1 MPHTDVITDIS
12 GHCDMADRPTREG
25 AVKRTILVTGTGIDA
40 GRLEVLRARGYDV
53 RQPPPLL
60 TEEQLTRELKDVVAY
75 LHGGEERAS
84 RAALESAKT
93 TLKVVAFLGVGYETF
108 VDVAAADD
116 LKIVVTSTPGA
127 ARDSVA
133 TFTVAQIINANL
145 RIFQQFGN
153 RYPDWGSVE
162 ELPYELSARNIG
174 IVGMGAIG
182 SRIAE
187 MLRVAFDANVAYYS
201 RTPKRH
207 LERTLGMEF
216 KQLPDLAEWSDILV
230 VMVPGNDS
238 TTSMIDDEVLGRAR
252 PGTILINTAR
262 PSVVDPDA
270 LYASMKADRVRL
282 AVFDG
287 FYGKDSEAAARLL
300 EDFGS
305 RMLVTGHVAS
315 HTRQAMDRMLDQAVR
330 SIENLLSGNADP
342 YAVGAA
348 DRIPEP

>member
-1 MPHTDVITDIS
+1 MK
-12 GHCDMADRPTREG
+12 G
-25 AVKRTILVTGTGIDA
+25 TILVTGTGFDA
-40 GRLEVLRARGYDV
+40 GRLKLLQARGYDV
-53 RQPPPLL
+53 RQPSPLL

-75 LHGGEERAS
+75 LHGGEEYAT
-84 RAALESAKT
+84 RAALESAKA

-133 TFTVAQIINANL
+133 TFTVAQILNANL

-153 RYPDWGSVE
+153 RYPDWDSAD
-162 ELPYELSARNIG
+162 ELPYELSARNVG
-174 IVGMGAIG
+174 IVGMGVIG

-187 MLRVAFDANVAYYS
+187 MLRGAFDANVAYYS
-201 RTPKRH
+201 RSRKKR
-207 LERTLGMEF
+207 LERTLGMGF
-216 KQLPDLAEWSDILV
+216 MDLPDLAEWSDILV
-230 VMVPGNDS
+230 VMVPGNAS
-238 TTSMIDDEVLGRAR
+238 TTSMISDGVLGRAR

-262 PSVVDPDA
+262 PSVVDPAA

-300 EDFGS
+300 RDFGG

-315 HTRQAMDRMLDQAVR
+315 HTRQAMDRMLDQAVA
-330 SIENLLSGNADP
+330 SIENLLSGNADR

>member
-12 GHCDMADRPTREG
+12 GHFDMADRPIQAR
-25 AVKRTILVTGTGIDA
+25 AVNRTILVTGTGIDA
-40 GRLEVLRARGYDV
+40 GRLEALKARGYDV
-53 RQPPPLL
+53 RQPSPVL
-60 TEEQLTRELKDVVAY
+60 TEEQLTHELQGVVAY

-84 RAALESAKT
+84 RAALESAKA

-133 TFTVAQIINANL
+133 TFTVGQIINANL
-145 RIFQQFGN
+145 RIFQQYGN
-153 RYPDWGSVE
+153 RYPDWTSAE
-162 ELPYELSARNIG
+162 ELPSELSVRNVG
-174 IVGMGAIG
+174 IVGMGVIG

-207 LERTLGMEF
+207 LERSLDMKFME
-216 KQLPDLAEWSDILV
+216 LPDLAEWSDILV
-230 VMVPGNDS
+230 VMVPGNDT

-262 PSVVDPDA
+262 PSVVDPVA
-270 LYASMKADRVRL
+270 LYASMKADRVHL

-287 FYGKDSEAAARLL
+287 FYGKDSEAAVRLL
-300 EDFGS
+300 QDFGS
-305 RMLVTGHVAS
+305 RMFVTGHVAS
-315 HTRQAMDRMLDQAVR
+315 HTRQAMDRMLDQAVM
-330 SIENLLSGNADP
+330 SIENLLGGNADP